1 MIENWTRER
10 VTQRVLTATLLVI
23 LFILCFRVVQFFIV
37 PALWA
42 AILAYVTF
50 PVYNFFHQK
59 VKLSPNIS
67 AGIMTVSIS
76 LMLGIPVVLGLFV
89 LQQEAVSLYSNLL
102 YRIKVGYVDLPEEI
116 KNLPVIGQQVRDI
129 LWEINKD
136 PEASLS
142 AFRAWLQS
150 HLYYGKVALD
160 VALSTMAKMG
170 MALMTIFFFY
180 RDGINLMKQIRQALR
195 NIIGN
200 RIDDYIDS
208 VGSTTQAVVYGIGLT
223 ALAQAIL
230 AGTGYYVA
238 GAPSP
243 ILLTLMTFIVA
254 LIPFGTPFA
263 WMGVAIWLLTQGHT
277 PEAIGLALWGMLV
290 ISWVDNLIRPIV
302 ISGATKIP
310 FIIIFIGVLGGL
322 TAFGFVGLFI
332 GPVVLAIALAVW
344 REWINQ
350 HRNVI
355 FAPYYAKLNQHQWKP
370 ADRPMSFEI
379 SPDVVSFSKY
389 PFADSALHGADKV
402 DTISDD
408 DNCSE
413 HISNKKPHLPES
425 SETQSGEA
433 TEQKSNPLSDKD

>member
-67 AGIMTVSIS
+67 AGIMTISIS
-76 LMLGIPVVLGLFV
+76 LMLGVPIVLGLFV
-89 LQQEAVSLYSNLL
+89 LQQEAVNLYSNLL

-116 KNLPVIGQQVRDI
+116 KNIPVIGQQVKDI
-129 LWEINKD
+129 LWQINKD

-160 VALSTMAKMG
+160 VAFSTMAKMG

-180 RDGINLMKQIRQALR
+180 RDGISLMKQIRQALR

-230 AGTGYYVA
+230 AGIGYYVA

-243 ILLTLMTFIVA
+243 ILLTLMTFVVA

-263 WMGVAIWLLTQGHT
+263 WMGVSIWLLTQGHT
-277 PEAIGLALWGMLV
+277 AEAIGLALWGMLV

-355 FAPYYAKLNQHQWKP
+355 FAPYYTKLNQHQWKP

-379 SPDVVSFSKY
+379 SPEVVSFSKY

-402 DTISDD
+402 DSIGN

-413 HISNKKPHLPES
+413 HISNKKPPLPES
-425 SETQSGEA
+425 SETQSDEA
-433 TEQKSNPLSDKD
+433 TEQKSHLHSDKD

>member
-23 LFILCFRVVQFFIV
+23 LFILCFKVVQFFIV

-42 AILAYVTF
+42 AILSYVTF
-50 PVYNFFHQK
+50 PAYNFFHQK
-59 VKLSPNIS
+59 VRLSPNIS
-67 AGIMTVSIS
+67 AGIMTVCIS
-76 LMLGIPVVLGLFV
+76 LMLGVPVVLGLFV
-89 LQQEAVSLYSNLL
+89 LQQEAVNLYSNLL

-116 KNLPVIGQQVRDI
+116 KNIPVIGQQVKDI

-180 RDGINLMKQIRQALR
+180 RDGISLIKQIRQALR

-230 AGTGYYVA
+230 AGIGYYFA

-243 ILLTLMTFIVA
+243 ILLTLMTFVVA

-263 WMGVAIWLLTQGHT
+263 WMGVSIWLLTQGHT
-277 PEAIGLALWGMLV
+277 AEAIGLALWGMLV

-350 HRNVI
+350 HRNII
-355 FAPYYAKLNQHQWKP
+355 FAPCYAQLDEHQWKP
-370 ADRPMSFEI
+370 ADRPMALEI
-379 SPDVVSFSKY
+379 SPNVVTFSKY
-389 PFADSALHGADKV
+389 PFADAPKDGTDKSDSAQELKSCSVPDSSHNHKEDDSHRPDK
-402 DTISDD
+402 
-408 DNCSE
+408 
-413 HISNKKPHLPES
+413 
-425 SETQSGEA
+425 
-433 TEQKSNPLSDKD
+433 

>member
-23 LFILCFRVVQFFIV
+23 LFILCFKVVQFFIV

-42 AILAYVTF
+42 AILSYVTF
-50 PVYNFFHQK
+50 PAYNFFHQK
-59 VKLSPNIS
+59 VRLSPNIS
-67 AGIMTVSIS
+67 AGIMTVCIS
-76 LMLGIPVVLGLFV
+76 LMLGVPVVLGLFV
-89 LQQEAVSLYSNLL
+89 LQQEAVNLYSNLL

-116 KNLPVIGQQVRDI
+116 KNIPVIGQQVKDI

-180 RDGINLMKQIRQALR
+180 RDGISLIKQIRQALR

-230 AGTGYYVA
+230 AGIGYYFA

-243 ILLTLMTFIVA
+243 ILLTLMTFVVA

-263 WMGVAIWLLTQGHT
+263 WMGVSIWLLTQGHT
-277 PEAIGLALWGMLV
+277 AEAIGLALWGILV

-350 HRNVI
+350 HRNII
-355 FAPYYAKLNQHQWKP
+355 FAPCYAQLDEHQWKP
-370 ADRPMSFEI
+370 ADRPMALEI
-379 SPDVVSFSKY
+379 SPNVVTFSKY
-389 PFADSALHGADKV
+389 PFADAPKDGTDKSDSAQELKSCSVPDSSHNHKE
-402 DTISDD
+402 D
-408 DNCSE
+408 DN
-413 HISNKKPHLPES
+413 HRP
-425 SETQSGEA
+425 
-433 TEQKSNPLSDKD
+433 DK

>member
-67 AGIMTVSIS
+67 AGIMTVSMS
-76 LMLGIPVVLGLFV
+76 LMLGVPIVLGLFV
-89 LQQEAVSLYSNLL
+89 LQQEAVNLYSNLL
-102 YRIKVGYVDLPEEI
+102 YRIKVGYVDVPEEI
-116 KNLPVIGQQVRDI
+116 KNLPIIGQQIKDI
-129 LWEINKD
+129 LWDINKD

-160 VALSTMAKMG
+160 VAFSTMAKMG

-180 RDGINLMKQIRQALR
+180 RDGISLMKQIRQALR

-230 AGTGYYVA
+230 AGVGYYVA

-243 ILLTLMTFIVA
+243 ILLTLMTFVVA

-263 WMGVAIWLLTQGHT
+263 WMGVSIWLLTQGQT

-350 HRNVI
+350 HRNII
-355 FAPYYAKLNQHQWKP
+355 FAPCYAQLNEHQWKP
-370 ADRPMSFEI
+370 ADRPMALEI
-379 SPDVVSFSKY
+379 SPNVVTFSKY
-389 PFADSALHGADKV
+389 PFANAPTDGPDKSDCKHRPKEGSSQDSSDTNSIDNNADNLHRPDK
-402 DTISDD
+402 
-408 DNCSE
+408 
-413 HISNKKPHLPES
+413 
-425 SETQSGEA
+425 
-433 TEQKSNPLSDKD
+433 

>member
-23 LFILCFRVVQFFIV
+23 LFILCFKVVQFFIV

-42 AILAYVTF
+42 AILSYVTF
-50 PVYNFFHQK
+50 PAYNFFHQK
-59 VKLSPNIS
+59 VRLSPNIS
-67 AGIMTVSIS
+67 AGIMTVCIS
-76 LMLGIPVVLGLFV
+76 LMLGVPVVLGLFV
-89 LQQEAVSLYSNLL
+89 LQQEAVNLYSNLL

-116 KNLPVIGQQVRDI
+116 KNIPVIGQQVKDI

-180 RDGINLMKQIRQALR
+180 RDGISLIKQIRQALR

-230 AGTGYYVA
+230 AGIGYYSA

-243 ILLTLMTFIVA
+243 ILLTLMTFVVA

-263 WMGVAIWLLTQGHT
+263 WMGVSIWLLTQGHT
-277 PEAIGLALWGMLV
+277 AEAIGLALWGMLV

-350 HRNVI
+350 HRNII
-355 FAPYYAKLNQHQWKP
+355 FAPCYAQLDEHQWKP
-370 ADRPMSFEI
+370 ADRPMALEI
-379 SPDVVSFSKY
+379 SPNVVTFSKY
-389 PFADSALHGADKV
+389 PFADAPKDGTDKSDSAQELKSCSVPDSSHNHKE
-402 DTISDD
+402 D
-408 DNCSE
+408 DN
-413 HISNKKPHLPES
+413 HRP
-425 SETQSGEA
+425 
-433 TEQKSNPLSDKD
+433 DK